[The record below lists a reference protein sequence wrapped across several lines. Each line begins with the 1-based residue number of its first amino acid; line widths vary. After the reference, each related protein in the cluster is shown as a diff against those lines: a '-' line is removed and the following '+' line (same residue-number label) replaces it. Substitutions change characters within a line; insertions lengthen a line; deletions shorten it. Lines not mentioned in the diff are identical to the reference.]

1 MERDSVLQKGSN
13 DIQWVNPMG
22 HQADSIDISQWGTKG
37 SQVKIPMEFRYFS
50 IFVGLFC
57 WPGHFRPARIDWLGF
72 SAVLD
77 DRRGVIGGLRVA

>member
-37 SQVKIPMEFRYFS
+37 SQVKIPMEFRDFS

-57 WPGHFRPARIDWLGF
+57 
-72 SAVLD
+72 
-77 DRRGVIGGLRVA
+77 